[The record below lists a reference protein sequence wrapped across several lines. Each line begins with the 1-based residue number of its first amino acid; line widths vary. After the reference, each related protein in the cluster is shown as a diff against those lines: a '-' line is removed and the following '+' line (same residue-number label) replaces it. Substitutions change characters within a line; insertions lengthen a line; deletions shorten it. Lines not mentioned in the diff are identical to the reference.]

1 MILWNRKWQPIPVF
15 LSRKVHEHRSLAGYS
30 PWDRKES
37 DTTEHACIIYHLLLQ
52 IIRCLRRLSEFTSL
66 VHEKL
71 FCWLSICS
79 ASCCKDKSDDF
90 QALYMSELKQ
100 EIIWGKSNSL
110 EEEMAI
116 HSSIPAWRI
125 PWTEEPGGV
134 QFMGAHRIGHDWAP
148 THIHTTC
155 WELGMASHSFLKK
168 LKCIYLFFLLAM
180 ACGMQDTGS

>member
-100 EIIWGKSNSL
+100 EIIWGKSINPCIL
-110 EEEMAI
+110 FIFIIVIVLLLLLLLFLPFGLM
-116 HSSIPAWRI
+116 
-125 PWTEEPGGV
+125 TFG
-134 QFMGAHRIGHDWAP
+134 
-148 THIHTTC
+148 
-155 WELGMASHSFLKK
+155 SFLWMPV
-168 LKCIYLFFLLAM
+168 LYFF
-180 ACGMQDTGS
+180 